1 MQYTLDSQL
10 IVWIVSQLK
19 ARLNTV
25 SMRQDEANIGF
36 FKTKG
41 IVEKIRIVRI
51 SRSCLKQSEGER

>member
-1 MQYTLDSQL
+1 MLNMMQYTLDSQL

-25 SMRQDEANIGF
+25 SMRQEEANIGF

-41 IVEKIRIVRI
+41 IVEKYG
-51 SRSCLKQSEGER
+51 SSEFPDHA